1 MEKSKADI
9 AIEYKRSC
17 NCCQAVLLA
26 FKEEAGLT
34 EKEALALGSTFG
46 AGMGGMEGNCGAL
59 VGAEM
64 ILGLTSYEGRPLTAA
79 SREIFTGFV
88 NMCGSAKCSDLKG
101 IYNGIVL
108 STCDTCVRNAVE
120 ILQSVA
126 GDKLSLR
133 QQLKEDLSDKLS
145 SRQKLK
151 ADVSDKPSEAYKAA
165 AKADDSVKKSGIDK
179 ITAYVDGS
187 YNVATGEYSYGAV
200 IFSGDEKLSFSDKFD
215 DPELAAMRNV
225 AGELEGAM
233 KAMRFAVSAGAKE
246 LDIYYDYEG
255 IEKWCTG
262 AWKTNKDGTKAY
274 KAFYE
279 SLSGKLKVNFH
290 KVKGHSGD
298 TYNDEADKLAKAAL
312 GI

>member
-1 MEKSKADI
+1 MENSKADI
-9 AIEYKRSC
+9 AIEYKRKC

-46 AGMGGMEGNCGAL
+46 GGMGGMEGNCGAL

-79 SREIFTGFV
+79 SREIFSTFV
-88 NMCGSAKCSDLKG
+88 KMCGSAKCSDLKG

-108 STCDTCVRNAVE
+108 SSCDTCVRNAVE

-126 GDKLSLR
+126 GDKLSLK
-133 QQLKEDLSDKLS
+133 QQLKADLSDN
-145 SRQKLK
+145 R
-151 ADVSDKPSEAYKAA
+151 SEAGKVAEG
-165 AKADDSVKKSGIDK
+165 ADGSVKKPGTDK

-200 IFSGDEKLSFSDKFD
+200 IFSGNEKLCFSDKFD
-215 DPELAAMRNV
+215 DPELATMRNV

-298 TYNDEADKLAKAAL
+298 LYNDEADKLAKAAL